1 MKSSTVGIIKNVIY
15 NDEDQELDVIV
26 RIINNKFKK
35 KLLRDLALS
44 GSIKFDGNKL
54 IYLDNDEEQ

>member
-1 MKSSTVGIIKNVIY
+1 MKSSTVGVIKNIIY
-15 NDEDQELDVIV
+15 NDEDQKLDIIV

-44 GSIKFDGNKL
+44 GMIKFDGNKL
-54 IYLDNDEEQ
+54 IYLDSNEEQ